1 MCSRHVKPLVVRT
14 VPVLIAAV
22 MLVWTTLLLHSGFTD
37 PSAWSEATRQG
48 LRILVFCPARSAGL
62 GGHRPYSVG

>member
-1 MCSRHVKPLVVRT
+1 MAPMCSRHVKPLVVRT

-37 PSAWSEATRQG
+37 PSA
-48 LRILVFCPARSAGL
+48 
-62 GGHRPYSVG
+62 